1 MSLKILAGRHR
12 GRALAA
18 PAGQG
23 ALRPTSARRRE
34 AVFDILG
41 AQLGA
46 LDGLVLGDLF
56 AGTGAVGLEA
66 LSRGAARV
74 VFVENDPAAARLI
87 RRNLDALGLAGQARV
102 LQNDASRLAT
112 SVEPLDAAFLD
123 PPYGRG
129 LAERALVRLAAGG
142 WLAPEPV
149 MLVELGRD
157 DAFAAPAGFR
167 VAREHPHGAGR
178 LVRLERVEPDPA

>member
-1 MSLKILAGRHR
+1 MTLKIQAGTHR
-12 GRALAA
+12 GRVLAT

-34 AVFDILG
+34 AVFDILT
-41 AQLGA
+41 ARLGDLA
-46 LDGLVLGDLF
+46 EITLADLF

-87 RRNLDALGLAGQARV
+87 RRNLETLGLTGRARV
-102 LQNDASRLAT
+102 LQNDASRL
-112 SVEPLDAAFLD
+112 SVASEPVDAVFLD

-129 LAERALVRLAAGG
+129 LAERALARLRGGG
-142 WLAPEPV
+142 WLAADAV
-149 MLVELGRD
+149 VLVELGRD
-157 DAFAAPAGFR
+157 DPFAAPAGFHL
-167 VAREHPHGAGR
+167 AREHPHGAGR
-178 LVRLERVEPDPA
+178 LLRLEAEA